1 MSRALCFLLVQGIV
15 FGANAQWQ
23 LSRSDR
29 ARELH
34 SEHNDLISIDAWFDY
49 NANSLR
55 NELVSGLW
63 SGSYLDR
70 DLRERT
76 RAVMRERN
84 SVGYLLGGR
93 VTWVGGDSVESHVGW
108 RSLMSMAYHE
118 QMGARFTRDLYA
130 VTFFGN
136 AGYEGRRADLGPT
149 AVTRIRY
156 QTIGV
161 GMQHARTNSFVRLD
175 FVIGQ
180 SYDAA
185 DVEWAG
191 MYTGIDGR
199 VIRATVL
206 GDYYRSDTASSR
218 FGQVN
223 GFGLAVSGRWETELK
238 RCMNGAHLSLEVE
251 DLGFASW
258 SGTSQRI
265 TKDTIIEYGGI
276 EVANILELD
285 NALIGED
292 QLLDTFGLRYRS
304 GSFATLLPF
313 VLRASLRLP
322 MSERWNGSA
331 TVDQRNLPGYLPQL
345 IFAGERAFG
354 SRTGAG
360 ACLSFGGFGG
370 LRLGAMVRHRIGGRV
385 LLEASSPH
393 LPGFFLG
400 SARGA
405 GAMFNAMVAF

>member
-1 MSRALCFLLVQGIV
+1 MSRWLCVLLVQVIMT
-15 FGANAQWQ
+15 GAQAQWQ
-23 LSRSDR
+23 LSRADR
-29 ARELH
+29 SREIH
-34 SEHNDLISIDAWFDY
+34 DGHNDLISVDGWFDY

-55 NELVSGLW
+55 NELVAGLW
-63 SGSYLDR
+63 RGSYLDR

-84 SVGYLLGGR
+84 SVGYVLGGR
-93 VTWVGGDSVESHVGW
+93 VTWTGGDSVEGHVGW

-118 QMGARFTRDLYA
+118 QMGTRFTRDLYA
-130 VTFFGN
+130 ITFFGN

-149 AVTRIRY
+149 SVTRIRY

-185 DVEWAG
+185 DVQWAG

-199 VIRATVL
+199 VIRATML
-206 GDYYRSDTASSR
+206 GDYFRSDTASSR

-238 RCMNGAHLSLEVE
+238 RCMKGTRLSLEVE

-258 SGTSQRI
+258 SGASQRI

-276 EVANILELD
+276 EVANLLELD
-285 NALIGED
+285 NVIIGED
-292 QLLDTFGLRYRS
+292 QLLDTFGLHYRS

-313 VLRASLRLP
+313 VLRATLRIP
-322 MSERWNGSA
+322 VSERWKGSA
-331 TVDQRNLPGYLPQL
+331 TIDQRNLPGYVPQL
-345 IFAGERAFG
+345 VFAGERTFG
-354 SRTGAG
+354 QRTDAG
-360 ACLSFGGFGG
+360 ACLSLGGFGG
-370 LRLGAMVRHRIGGRV
+370 LRLGVMARHRIGERV

-405 GAMFNAMVAF
+405 GVMFNAMVAF